1 MNEVELTQELVRIN
15 SENPPGNEKQ
25 IAKFVYDYL
34 NDLKIPTELIKIE
47 GNRFNVVGVLGKG
60 NGLMLNGHLDT
71 VPAGNLKNWKYDP
84 FSGKIVD
91 GKLFGRGTS
100 DMKGGVAAMLAAVKD
115 LARKKFKRKL
125 LLTFVADEEVG
136 QGGSIY
142 LIKYRKILLKDIKYG
157 VVGEPREMNIGIAN
171 KGVIDFIVKFFGKS
185 AHGSRPW
192 LGDNAIL
199 KASKFIQKL
208 NKLSEN
214 LKIKDSL
221 LGKGTINVGIVKGG
235 TKINM
240 VPDFCE
246 IEIDRRIVPGE
257 TPQMALNQIKSLA
270 KESGDKVKIEMARTM
285 LPLKISKNS
294 EIVKL
299 LRQIAK
305 SKLDISTGYN
315 ESELYYRNCGIECVA
330 CGPGTS
336 DASHTANEFIKIS
349 NLKKGTIVYKNLIRK
364 WCL

>member
-25 IAKFVYDYL
+25 IAKFIYDYL

-47 GNRFNVVGVLGKG
+47 GNRFDVVGALGKE

-71 VPAGNLKNWKYDP
+71 VPAGDLKNWKYDP
-84 FSGKIVD
+84 FSGKIIGD
-91 GKLFGRGTS
+91 KLYGRGTS
-100 DMKGGVAAMLAAVKD
+100 DMKGGVAAMLAATKD
-115 LARKKFKRKL
+115 LAKEKFKRKL

-142 LIKYRKILLKDIKYG
+142 LIKYRKNLLKDIKYG

-185 AHGSRPW
+185 AHGSKPW

-208 NKLSEN
+208 NKLSKN
-214 LKIKDSL
+214 LKIKDQL
-221 LGKGTINVGIVKGG
+221 LGKGTINVGIIKGG

-246 IEIDRRIVPGE
+246 IEIDRRIVPRE

-270 KESGDKVKIEMARTM
+270 KEFSDKVKIEMARSRS
-285 LPLKISKNS
+285 PLKISKNS

-299 LRQIAK
+299 LQQIAK
-305 SKLDISTGYN
+305 TKLVVSMGYN
-315 ESELYYRNCGIECVA
+315 ESELYYRSCGIECVA

-336 DASHTANEFIKIS
+336 DAAHITNEFIKIS
-349 NLKKGTIVYKNLIRK
+349 NLKKGTIIYKNLIRK